1 MEKDFTQVMRD
12 IDALQERL
20 DEVFKR
26 VNADPIYETER
37 AIADAISD
45 NPRYFNDDRRKELAE
60 IFFAILDQ
68 IYDRI
73 VKQDQKTLFCN
84 PQANNGYL
92 PETEML
98 LLDVMPLA
106 WALQKQWVKPEL
118 AFSYDEYVGG
128 FSEAETQLV
137 YDILLFFANLFES
150 FKKAAADVIE
160 YWQRLAAERDAM
172 HAETDEDKALLLS
185 VLLAKKASMK

>member
-60 IFFAILDQ
+60 IFFAILDHV
-68 IYDRI
+68 YDRI
-73 VKQDQKTLFCN
+73 VKQDKKNTFCN
-84 PQANNGYL
+84 PQIAEGYL
-92 PETEML
+92 PEMEML
-98 LLDVMPLA
+98 MLDMMPLA
-106 WALQKQWVKPEL
+106 WALQKQWIKPEL
-118 AFSYDEYVGG
+118 ALTYDEYIGG
-128 FSEAETQLV
+128 FSEAETLLV
-137 YDILLFFANLFES
+137 FDILQFFAGAFDS
-150 FKKAAADVIE
+150 FRIAAADVIE
-160 YWQRLAAERDAM
+160 YWKRLATERDTM

-185 VLLAKKASMK
+185 VLLAKKAALS

>member
-73 VKQDQKTLFCN
+73 VKQDHKTLFCN
-84 PQANNGYL
+84 PQANDGYL

-118 AFSYDEYVGG
+118 ALTYDEYIGG
-128 FSEAETQLV
+128 FSEAETLLV
-137 YDILLFFANLFES
+137 FDILQFFAGAFDS
-150 FKKAAADVIE
+150 FRIAAADVIE
-160 YWQRLAAERDAM
+160 YWKRLAAERDAM

>member
-84 PQANNGYL
+84 PQANGGYL

>member
-84 PQANNGYL
+84 PQANDGYL

>member
-73 VKQDQKTLFCN
+73 VKQDHKTLFCN
-84 PQANNGYL
+84 PQANDGYL

>member
-84 PQANNGYL
+84 PQSNDGYL

>member
-20 DEVFKR
+20 DAVFKR

-84 PQANNGYL
+84 PQANDGYL

>member
-26 VNADPIYETER
+26 VNSDPIYETER

-84 PQANNGYL
+84 PQANDGYL

>member
-73 VKQDQKTLFCN
+73 VKQDQKNLFCN
-84 PQANNGYL
+84 PQVNDGYL

-137 YDILLFFANLFES
+137 YDILLFLANLFES

>member
-84 PQANNGYL
+84 PQTNDGYL

>member
-73 VKQDQKTLFCN
+73 VKQNQKTLFCN
-84 PQANNGYL
+84 PQANDGYL

>member
-84 PQANNGYL
+84 PQANDGYL

-160 YWQRLAAERDAM
+160 YWRRLAAERDAM